1 MTHCVDIPTRSDK
14 EYILIELITFL
25 YGALIELFTKLQS
38 DATVRS
44 EMRFTSGR
52 PFWL

>member
-1 MTHCVDIPTRSDK
+1 MTHSVVIPTRSGK
-14 EYILIELITFL
+14 ECMLIELITFL
-25 YGALIELFTKLQS
+25 CGALIELFTELHS

-52 PFWL
+52 PFGL